1 MQLVCNNL
9 QSVLRAVLIIQG
21 LPSSITYS
29 SSPHTSPEETDNK
42 HGLVAVRE
50 APFETQCVLASCH
63 ALALLEG
70 ELVGDPLEKA
80 ALGAIDW
87 NLTKG
92 MGMEGSSVTSG
103 ARNCKIRT
111 LVCHCWI
118 P

>member
-1 MQLVCNNL
+1 MFD
-9 QSVLRAVLIIQG
+9 VLFM
-21 LPSSITYS
+21 YS
-29 SSPHTSPEETDNK
+29 SCLFYSRTLIHCHIPSPEETDNK
-42 HGLVAVRE
+42 HGLVPVRE

-92 MGMEGSSVTSG
+92 RGGGRDSGFIRTENKTSG
-103 ARNCKIRT
+103 LAEILIGHLYNLIQS
-111 LVCHCWI
+111 
-118 P
+118 